1 MKSIIET
8 NRLVLK
14 SLKLDDYIFIKN
26 LVNTEGWIKFIGDR
40 NIKTDDDAK
49 NYIKKIQDN
58 NAVKYWI
65 VNLKDKNIP
74 IGIITYIKRDY
85 LEYHDLG
92 FAFLPDFHKKGYAF
106 EATTRVIQELKSN
119 QLNSEILATTIPE
132 NKKSIELLE
141 KLGFEFKES
150 IKNNDESLSVYLK
163 KM

>member
-1 MKSIIET
+1 MYSFIET

-14 SLKLDDYIFIKN
+14 SLNLDDYIFIKN

-65 VNLKDKNIP
+65 VNLKDNNIA
-74 IGIITYIKRDY
+74 IGIITFIKREY
-85 LEYHDLG
+85 LEFHDLG
-92 FAFLPDFHKKGYAF
+92 FAFLPDFQKNGYAF
-106 EATTRVIQELKSN
+106 EASTRVIQELKSN
-119 QLNSEILATTIPE
+119 QSNSEILATTIPE

>member
-1 MKSIIET
+1 MYSFIET

-14 SLKLDDYIFIKN
+14 SLNLDDYIFIKN

-65 VNLKDKNIP
+65 VNLKDNNIA
-74 IGIITYIKRDY
+74 IGIITFIKREY
-85 LEYHDLG
+85 LEFHDLG
-92 FAFLPDFHKKGYAF
+92 FAFLPDFQKNGYAF
-106 EATTRVIQELKSN
+106 EASTRVIQELKSN
-119 QLNSEILATTIPE
+119 QSNSEILATTIPE

-150 IKNNDESLSVYLK
+150 INNNDEILSVYLK

>member
-14 SLKLDDYIFIKN
+14 SLKLDDFSFIKN

-40 NIKTDDDAK
+40 NIKTDDDAE
-49 NYIKKIQDN
+49 NYIKKILDN

-65 VNLKDKNIP
+65 VNLKDNNIP
-74 IGIITYIKRDY
+74 IGIITFIKRDY
-85 LEYHDLG
+85 LEFHDLG
-92 FAFLPDFHKKGYAF
+92 FAFLPDFQKNGYAF
-106 EATTRVIQELKSN
+106 EASTRVIQELISK
-119 QLNSEILATTIPE
+119 QLYPIILATTIPE
-132 NKKSIELLE
+132 NIKSIELLV

>member
-1 MKSIIET
+1 MYSFIET

-14 SLKLDDYIFIKN
+14 SLNLDDYVFIKN

-65 VNLKDKNIP
+65 VNLKDNNIA
-74 IGIITYIKRDY
+74 IGIITFIKRDY

-92 FAFLPDFHKKGYAF
+92 FAFLPDFHKNGYAF
-106 EATTRVIQELKSN
+106 EASTRVIQELKSN
-119 QLNSEILATTIPE
+119 QSNSEILATTIPE

-150 IKNNDESLSVYLK
+150 INNNDEILSVYLK